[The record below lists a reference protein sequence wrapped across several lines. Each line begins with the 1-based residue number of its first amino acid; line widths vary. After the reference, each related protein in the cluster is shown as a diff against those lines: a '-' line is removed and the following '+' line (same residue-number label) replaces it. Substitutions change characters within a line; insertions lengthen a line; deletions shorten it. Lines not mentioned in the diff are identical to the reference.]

1 MRTCFLYFLSGSL
14 VLSAPVAP
22 APTQSQIDAVA
33 AQAAKFEP
41 GQSIQP
47 FRQLETWMRQ
57 DGPDHV
63 LRSQLEGAFTRLLAP
78 TSTFEARRFACKQLG
93 VIGSDLSLAALAPLL
108 KDESTAGIACLALTA
123 YPPGKADE
131 ILRTNLASATGA
143 IKLQL
148 IRTVGDRHDATS
160 FDVLAAAVRDPD
172 PVIASAAIT
181 SIGKIGG
188 REGWR
193 LISTLR
199 QTAKPNLL
207 PAFSDAYLRC
217 GASLAASGDRKTATA
232 IYESLLG
239 NLEPD
244 HIRRGAFAALTRL
257 DSDQG
262 QQRIRT
268 IIHSGDPVLKPLAIS
283 CVRDLHAS
291 NASAVF
297 AKELPK
303 LQPQEQVWMI
313 DSLAARND
321 SDARSAVSKCVASS
335 APTVRLAAI
344 NALGRIGDAHTV
356 GLLATLLRKSP
367 AAEETRAIELALV
380 NVGGGK
386 TTEDAIHS
394 ELKRSSGAA
403 RATLVDVYSQ
413 RLGSAANPTLLA
425 ETGNP
430 DPTISKAAYR
440 ALARTA
446 QPADLP
452 ALLQKLSTISDP
464 SIRAE
469 AENAAS
475 LTLARIDD
483 VSKRTGA
490 VTAALDQTKFVEARC
505 SLLGLLPGCGDAA
518 ALDALKA
525 AAGDAD
531 PPTREAAIQA
541 LADWPDASAWKPLAE
556 LYRKPPTESLRG
568 TALRGLVRIVSEEN
582 ARADSHLAERYME
595 LLQGAHT
602 DADLKLILG
611 ALGGAA
617 RPETLQL
624 AVPLLS
630 NPGVRP
636 EAVVAVRKIAEAIK
650 PQYPAAA
657 KDALDKLETPK

>member
-1 MRTCFLYFLSGSL
+1 M
-14 VLSAPVAP
+14 
-22 APTQSQIDAVA
+22 
-33 AQAAKFEP
+33 
-41 GQSIQP
+41 QP

-93 VIGSDLSLAALAPLL
+93 VIGSDLSLAALAPVL
-108 KDESTAGIACLALTA
+108 KEESTVGIACLALTA

-131 ILRTNLASATGA
+131 ILRTNLASATGT

-148 IRTVGDRHDATS
+148 IRAVGDRHAAMS
-160 FDVLAAAVRDPD
+160 FDVLGAAVRDPD
-172 PVIASAAIT
+172 PAIASAAII

-188 REGWR
+188 LDGWR

-199 QTAKPNLL
+199 ETAKPNLL

-217 GASLAASGDRKTATA
+217 GASLAALGDRKTATA

-257 DSDQG
+257 DTDQG
-262 QQRIRT
+262 QQRIVT
-268 IIHSGDPVLKPLAIS
+268 IIRTGDPVLKPLAIS

-297 AKELPK
+297 AREMHK
-303 LQPQEQVWMI
+303 LQPNEQVWMI
-313 DSLAARND
+313 QSLAARND
-321 SDARSAVSKCVASS
+321 PDARSAVGKCVASS
-335 APTVRLAAI
+335 APTVRLASI
-344 NALGRIGDAHTV
+344 DALGHIGDSHTV
-356 GLLATLLRKSP
+356 GLLAGLLRKSP
-367 AAEETRAIELALV
+367 AAEETRAIESALV
-380 NVGGGK
+380 SVGGG
-386 TTEDAIHS
+386 TTTDDAVRS
-394 ELKRSSGAA
+394 ELKKSTGAA
-403 RATLVDVYSQ
+403 RATLIDVYSQ
-413 RLGSAANPTLLA
+413 RLGPAANPILLV

-430 DPTISKAAYR
+430 DSVIAKSAYR

-446 QPADLP
+446 QPAELP
-452 ALLQKLSTISDP
+452 ALLQKLSTINDP
-464 SIRAE
+464 SVRAE

-483 VSKRTGA
+483 VSSRSSA
-490 VTAALDQTKFVEARC
+490 VTAALAQAKFVEARC
-505 SLLGLLPGCGDAA
+505 SLLGLLPGCGDTA

-525 AAGDAD
+525 AAGDSD
-531 PPTREAAIQA
+531 PRTREAAVEA
-541 LADWPDASAWKPLAE
+541 LADWPDASAWKPLAD
-556 LYRKPPTESLRG
+556 LYRKPPTEPLRG
-568 TALRGLVRIVSEEN
+568 TALRGLVRIVGEEN
-582 ARADSHLAERYME
+582 SRADSHLAERYME
-595 LLQGAHT
+595 LLQGAHS
-602 DADLKLILG
+602 DSDLKLILG

-636 EAVVAVRKIAEAIK
+636 EATVAVRKIAEAIK
-650 PQYPAAA
+650 VKYPVAA
-657 KDALDKLETPK
+657 KEALDKLETPK